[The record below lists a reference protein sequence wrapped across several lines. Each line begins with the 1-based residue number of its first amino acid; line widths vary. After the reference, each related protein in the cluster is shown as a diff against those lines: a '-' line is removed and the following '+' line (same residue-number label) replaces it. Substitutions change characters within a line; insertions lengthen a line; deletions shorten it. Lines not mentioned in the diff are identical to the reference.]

1 MRDGMVLLH
10 LEDRDPVEP
19 AAMKGCH
26 DRLVLSGSAGGLHK
40 VSAESIDDGVGGR
53 KLAAKPS
60 EHGVLGGGIGQKNNG
75 RVKRR
80 RSRRFS
86 HQLTKEWDRRRFW
99 GV

>member
-1 MRDGMVLLH
+1 
-10 LEDRDPVEP
+10 
-19 AAMKGCH
+19 
-26 DRLVLSGSAGGLHK
+26 